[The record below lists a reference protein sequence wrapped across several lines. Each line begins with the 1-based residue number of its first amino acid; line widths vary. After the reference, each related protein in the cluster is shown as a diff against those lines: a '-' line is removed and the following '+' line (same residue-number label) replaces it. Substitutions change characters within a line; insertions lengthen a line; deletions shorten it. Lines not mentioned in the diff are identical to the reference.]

1 MPSSRS
7 RENTLIIGVVSVSAA
22 AIYRNPAHN
31 AEMVNQALLG
41 TPVKVL
47 KKKGNWFFVQSPD
60 GYYGWMDE
68 MLVPMTKKHYAQ
80 WMKKEKII
88 ITADNALMRSGPRAS
103 ADVVSD
109 VVAGDILALKNE
121 TATHYKVEYPDARNA
136 FLPKSKAER
145 LNGWL
150 QKANDTPESII
161 ATAKRFYGLPYLWG
175 GASPKALDC
184 SGFVKL
190 VYYLNGVQ
198 LPRDADEQS
207 KVGKPVAI
215 NRGMTKTR
223 PGDLLFFGEAAKKGR
238 IARCTHVGISLG
250 GNKFIQESGD
260 VHISSLDPAD
270 VEYCPRRA
278 RSLIKVKRIIGAEA
292 AEGTKHGVRRLCD
305 LLWFAGHTTGC
316 CNLW

>member
-1 MPSSRS
+1 
-7 RENTLIIGVVSVSAA
+7 LHIGVVSVSAA
-22 AIYRNPAHN
+22 AIFRNPAHS

-47 KKKGNWFFVQSPD
+47 KKKDTWFYVQSPD
-60 GYYGWMDE
+60 GYFGWIDE
-68 MLVPMTKKHYAQ
+68 MLVPMSKERYMQ
-80 WMKKEKII
+80 WMKMEKII
-88 ITADNALMRSGPRAS
+88 ITADNALTRSGPRAS

-136 FLPKSKAER
+136 FLLKSKAER
-145 LNGWL
+145 LKQWL
-150 QKANDTPESII
+150 QKTNDTPQSII

-190 VYYLNGVQ
+190 VYFLNGVQ
-198 LPRDADEQS
+198 LPRDADEQA
-207 KVGKPVAI
+207 KVGKPVAM
-215 NRGMTKTR
+215 NRGMTNTR
-223 PGDLLFFGEAAKKGR
+223 PGDLLFFGKKAMKGG
-238 IARCTHVGISLG
+238 IERCTHVGISLG

-270 VEYCPRRA
+270 VEYCQRRA
-278 RSLIKVKRIIGAEA
+278 RSLIKVKRIIGGAA
-292 AEGTKHGVRRLCD
+292 AEGTKHGVWRLCD
-305 LLWFAGHTTGC
+305 LPWFAGHGTGC
-316 CNLW
+316 CDLW